1 MLVYSDMGGRRSAS
15 EKMQSDVRRA
25 ATARHTPLRTR
36 RSQSSASIH
45 QVRQRGGEH
54 ERERGGVNRGWEVK
68 GRRHRKEGVLQHE
81 GKTGE
86 KGAERSREG
95 RTGEE
100 GGGGGRSVFRQCC
113 RTCDEFV

>member
-1 MLVYSDMGGRRSAS
+1 MLVYSDMGGRRPAS

-25 ATARHTPLRTR
+25 ATARHTPLRTW

-54 ERERGGVNRGWEVK
+54 GGGGGRGVNRGWEVK
-68 GRRHRKEGVLQHE
+68 GRRQRKEGVLQHE

-86 KGAERSREG
+86 KGAERGGRGRRG
-95 RTGEE
+95 RTGE
-100 GGGGGRSVFRQCC
+100 VCVQ
-113 RTCDEFV
+113 TVL